1 MSTETALSGRQD
13 AGRIS
18 QREPLAFTVLLNWNG
33 WKDTVE
39 CLSSLQELEYGNNR
53 ALIADKGT
61 GDV

>member
-1 MSTETALSGRQD
+1 MSSATALPVRQG
-13 AGRIS
+13 AGRML

-39 CLSSLQELEYGNNR
+39 CLSSLQELEYGYNR